1 MPPEIK
7 ESSSLQFPVLI
18 NQKKKM
24 TIISI
29 DNKEYEFESLSA
41 ETRAQFVSLQF
52 TDQEIAQLQARLAAM
67 QTARNAYAQA
77 LNGLLAE
84 KDSVIQ

>member
-1 MPPEIK
+1 MTT
-7 ESSSLQFPVLI
+7 I
-18 NQKKKM
+18 N
-24 TIISI
+24 I
-29 DNKEYEFESLSA
+29 DNKEYEFEALSE

-52 TDQEIAQLQARLAAM
+52 TDQEISQLQARLAAM

-77 LNGLLAE
+77 LNSLLTE

>member
-1 MPPEIK
+1 
-7 ESSSLQFPVLI
+7 
-18 NQKKKM
+18 M
-24 TIISI
+24 TMISI
-29 DNKEYEFESLSA
+29 DNKEYDFESLSE
-41 ETRAQFVSLQF
+41 ETRGQFVSLQF

-77 LNGLLAE
+77 LSTLLAQ

>member
-1 MPPEIK
+1 MP
-7 ESSSLQFPVLI
+7 
-18 NQKKKM
+18 
-24 TIISI
+24 IISI
-29 DNKEYEFESLSA
+29 DNKEYEFESLSE

-77 LNGLLAE
+77 LNALLAE
-84 KDSVIQ
+84 KESVIQ

>member
-1 MPPEIK
+1 M
-7 ESSSLQFPVLI
+7 S
-18 NQKKKM
+18 
-24 TIISI
+24 IISI
-29 DNKEYEFESLSA
+29 DNKEYDFESLSE

-77 LNGLLAE
+77 LSTLLAQ